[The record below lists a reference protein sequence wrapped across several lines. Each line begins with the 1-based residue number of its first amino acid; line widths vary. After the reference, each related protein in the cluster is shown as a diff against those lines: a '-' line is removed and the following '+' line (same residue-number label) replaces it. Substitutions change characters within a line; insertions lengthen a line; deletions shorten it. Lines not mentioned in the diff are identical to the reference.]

1 MFEKLK
7 KPDVCN
13 IIVTSDDDRHPW
25 YKEPNALRKKDD
37 VLYSVVSQKITKM
50 QEDMLKKQEEIKQE
64 YENKI
69 QLEKDTREQEE
80 QEKKR
85 RQEIQQK
92 FMNGTVAIANKIK
105 EQNRQ
110 IDEYVRLFSLN
121 HGRKPLKDEI
131 SEGLKTKVDA
141 DILNKYFEKY
151 GNEMINLVIDE
162 EDSAV

>member
-1 MFEKLK
+1 M
-7 KPDVCN
+7 
-13 IIVTSDDDRHPW
+13 TSDDDRHPW

-37 VLYSVVSQKITKM
+37 VIYSVVSQKITKM
-50 QEDMLKKQEEIKQE
+50 QEEMLKKQDEIKQE
-64 YENKI
+64 YEERI
-69 QLEKDTREQEE
+69 QLEKDMREQEE
-80 QEKKR
+80 QERKR

-110 IDEYVRLFSLN
+110 IDEYVRLFSSN

-131 SEGLKTKVDA
+131 NDALRSKVDA
-141 DILNKYFEKY
+141 DILSKYFEKY
-151 GNEMINLVIDE
+151 GSDMINLVIDDE

>member
-1 MFEKLK
+1 
-7 KPDVCN
+7 
-13 IIVTSDDDRHPW
+13 VTSDDDRHPW

-50 QEDMLKKQEEIKQE
+50 QEEMLKKQEEIKQE
-64 YENKI
+64 YEDKI
-69 QLEKDTREQEE
+69 QTEKETREYNE

-85 RQEIQQK
+85 KLEIQQK

-131 SEGLKTKVDA
+131 SEALKIRVDA
-141 DILNKYFEKY
+141 DILTKYLDKY
-151 GNEMINLVIDE
+151 GTEMINLVIDE
-162 EDSAV
+162 EDSNV